1 MLYFVNLL
9 IISATAFLLLFPFII
24 HLFFL
29 ISKKRKLVSPAS
41 SQADIACV
49 ITSFKNVDMAL
60 LAADSLLRQ
69 NYTNFHVYLIADA
82 CDITGLDATRHPKLS
97 ILKPETT
104 LGSKVRSMKYALD
117 NFIRDHSA
125 IAIFDP
131 DNLADKNFLIEC
143 NNYLSAGFQ
152 AVQGRRTAKNLDTQ
166 IACLDAMGEVYY
178 NYITKKIPFELG
190 SSSVIAG
197 SGMVINK
204 GLFKDFFEMPYIREN
219 YEKVIPGE
227 DKILH
232 YFIVSNRERI
242 AYNEDAVL
250 YDEKIS
256 NAGMVQNQRA
266 RWINSYLLNLKN
278 AGKLFLRGITS
289 FDVNLFLSGII
300 TLYPPLFLLILTAL
314 LFTILNLLFVE
325 FFAIILI
332 ISVAIFILNF
342 ILVLAINKVSPRIWS
357 ALWGIPFFVL
367 NQLLALL
374 NIKKSNKEFLTTQN
388 DKKMSLDDVLNDKKS

>member
-1 MLYFVNLL
+1 
-9 IISATAFLLLFPFII
+9 
-24 HLFFL
+24 
-29 ISKKRKLVSPAS
+29 
-41 SQADIACV
+41 
-49 ITSFKNVDMAL
+49 
-60 LAADSLLRQ
+60 
-69 NYTNFHVYLIADA
+69 
-82 CDITGLDATRHPKLS
+82 
-97 ILKPETT
+97 
-104 LGSKVRSMKYALD
+104 
-117 NFIRDHSA
+117 
-125 IAIFDP
+125 
-131 DNLADKNFLIEC
+131 
-143 NNYLSAGFQ
+143 
-152 AVQGRRTAKNLDTQ
+152 
-166 IACLDAMGEVYY
+166 
-178 NYITKKIPFELG
+178 
-190 SSSVIAG
+190 
-197 SGMVINK
+197 
-204 GLFKDFFEMPYIREN
+204 LFKDFFEMPYIREN

-300 TLYPPLFLLILTAL
+300 TLYPPLFLLVLTAL

-374 NIKKSNKEFLTTQN
+374 NIK
-388 DKKMSLDDVLNDKKS
+388 